1 MKNIIYKTFG
11 LRDGEIFISF
21 LMQLYIFLIIT
32 VLLIV
37 KPTVNALFVSQLGAE
52 SLPFGYLL
60 VALTAV
66 LTTLFYSKAIRKH
79 SLVKITVLSLI
90 LFSLVFI
97 VLAILLNYNFVN
109 EFILYFYYIF
119 VSLFAVVA
127 TSQFWIFAN
136 MVFNAREAKRIFGF
150 IGAGAIAGGIFG
162 GYLTSII
169 AGSYGKEYTVFI
181 AAFLLLFCIPILK
194 KVYQLKIRYL
204 NSFKRKQVIAN
215 QDRLE
220 SSSLKLIYESKHLS
234 YLAIITGIGVVVAK
248 LIDFQFSDFANKTIP
263 NSDDL
268 AAFFGFWFSTFNV
281 VALTIQLFFTNKI
294 LNKLGVTTS
303 LLVLPLTIG
312 LAGLLFL
319 TFPELWVLVIIKG
332 IDGSFKQSLNKAAL
346 ELSIMPIP
354 LHIKNQAKSYI
365 DVAVDSIATGFS
377 GFLLIFF
384 IRKLN
389 LSSSY
394 ITIIILLFVFV
405 WIILI
410 YKLREAYFESFKD
423 NIQKKLTFAKS
434 KRQPTEKDNN
444 LLDIKNVLQN
454 GDEAAILN
462 MFDRL
467 KGFKFKILQKPVIA
481 LLQKPSNKIKIAA
494 LDYLD
499 AFDDNNIITEVEA
512 LIHEKDD
519 TLVYV
524 ALDYVLEHSS
534 TKEKAFF
541 NKYLDHKEEYIANGA
556 LLALAKQSMSN
567 YNLGSYYNL
576 NTRIEN
582 KLEAYIHNKNH
593 VRKEIVAGLLLSIAY
608 ARLENQYAFIASHLK
623 NQKPY
628 IIKFATIAAGITS
641 HEVFIKDLLNLLDNK
656 KHRKRAIK
664 ALKNYGPK
672 IIDVLTSID
681 KKEEL
686 NSNIKKHLPKVVG
699 AFQNIKALKILQ
711 KIAKSKNSTSR
722 LEATKALKKILRKNT
737 SLKVSK
743 RYIKNQLFKESNYYK
758 TILQVIVSIQHI
770 INKELVDEKNTEQ
783 NSMQSIYEARIN
795 LTNALELELQK
806 SLSILFNFLSLMY
819 GEEDIEITFK
829 AIKSEQE
836 EAKINA
842 LELLE
847 NLIDNTIKN
856 AVLPILEHE
865 VLDEN
870 HYNTSNIKF
879 NLLSELEFLKKL
891 MKVSGSGLRFSAI
904 TYIQSSKNKFFIP
917 ALLPLKKYRNKTVK
931 QFAHDT
937 YLSLKKS

>member
-1 MKNIIYKTFG
+1 
-11 LRDGEIFISF
+11 
-21 LMQLYIFLIIT
+21 MQLYIFLIIT

-37 KPTVNALFVSQLGAE
+37 KPTVNALFVSKLGAE

-66 LTTLFYSKAIRKH
+66 FTTLFYSKAIRKH

-97 VLAILLNYNFVN
+97 VLAILLNYNFIN
-109 EFILYFYYIF
+109 KFTLYFYYIF

-169 AGSYGKEYTVFI
+169 ASNYGKEYTVFI
-181 AAFLLLFCIPILK
+181 AASLLLFCIPILK
-194 KVYQLKIRYL
+194 KVYQIKIKDL
-204 NSFKRKQVIAN
+204 NTFKRKQIIAN

-234 YLAIITGIGVVVAK
+234 YLAVITGIGVLVAK
-248 LIDFQFSDFANKTIP
+248 LIDFQFSDFANKAIP
-263 NSDDL
+263 DSDDL

-281 VALTIQLFFTNKI
+281 LALTIQLFFTNKI

-332 IDGSFKQSLNKAAL
+332 IDGSFKQSLNKAAV

-365 DVAVDSIATGFS
+365 DVAIDSVATGLS

-394 ITIIILLFVFV
+394 ITIIILLFVFI
-405 WIILI
+405 WIVLI
-410 YKLREAYFESFKD
+410 YKLREAYFESFKK
-423 NIQKKLTFAKS
+423 NIQKNLSLEKS
-434 KRQPTEKDNN
+434 KKESLKKDNN
-444 LLDIKNVLQN
+444 LLEIKNVLQN
-454 GDEAAILN
+454 GDEDSILN

-467 KGFKFKILQKPVIA
+467 KGFKFKILQKPVID
-481 LLQKPSNKIKIAA
+481 LLKNPSNKIKIAA

-499 AFDDNNIITEVEA
+499 AFDDNNIIAQVEA

-524 ALDYVLEHSS
+524 ALDYVLEHSN

-541 NKYLDHKEEYIANGA
+541 NTYLDHKEEYIANGA
-556 LLALAKQSMSN
+556 LLALAKQSMSS
-567 YNLGSYYNL
+567 YNLGSFYNL
-576 NTRIEN
+576 NNRIEN
-582 KLEAYIHNKNH
+582 KIEAYIQNKNN
-593 VRKEIVAGLLLSIAY
+593 VRKEIIAGLLLCIAY
-608 ARLENQYAFIASHLK
+608 ARLKNQYVFIGNHLK
-623 NQKPY
+623 DQKPY

-641 HEVFIKDLLNLLDNK
+641 HEIFIKDLLNLLDHK
-656 KHRKRAIK
+656 KYRKRSIK
-664 ALKNYGPK
+664 ALKSYGPK
-672 IIDVLTSID
+672 IIDVLISIEN
-681 KKEEL
+681 KEEL
-686 NSNIKKHLPKVVG
+686 NSNIKKHLPKIVG
-699 AFQNIKALKILQ
+699 AFQNEKALKILQ
-711 KIAKSKNSTSR
+711 KIAKSKNTTSR
-722 LEATKALKKILRKNT
+722 LEATKALKKICRKNS
-737 SLKVSK
+737 SLEPSK
-743 RYIKNQLFKESNYYK
+743 RYIKNQIFKETNYYK
-758 TILQVIVSIQHI
+758 NILQVIISVQHI
-770 INKELVDEKNTEQ
+770 INKELVDEKNTNQ
-783 NSMQSIYEARIN
+783 QSMQSIYEARIK
-795 LTNALELELQK
+795 LTSTLELELQK
-806 SLSILFNFLSLMY
+806 SLSILFNLLSLMY
-819 GEEDIEITFK
+819 GEEDIQITFN
-829 AIKSEQE
+829 AFKSKQE

-847 NLIDNTIKN
+847 NLVDNNIKN
-856 AVLPILEHE
+856 VVMPILEHE

-870 HYNTSNIKF
+870 HYNCSNLKL

-891 MKVSGSGLRFSAI
+891 MKVSGSGVRFSAVC
-904 TYIQSSKNKFFIP
+904 YIQSSKNKLFIP

-931 QFAHDT
+931 QLAYDT
-937 YLSLKKS
+937 YFSLKKV

>member
-1 MKNIIYKTFG
+1 
-11 LRDGEIFISF
+11 
-21 LMQLYIFLIIT
+21 MQLYIFLIIT
-32 VLLIV
+32 VLLVV

-66 LTTLFYSKAIRKH
+66 FTTLFYSKAIRKY

-90 LFSLVFI
+90 LFSLVFT
-97 VLAILLNYNFVN
+97 VLALLLSYNFVN
-109 EFILYFYYIF
+109 KFTLYFYYIF

-169 AGSYGKEYTVFI
+169 ASNYGKEYTIFI

-194 KVYQLKIRYL
+194 KVYHIKIKDL
-204 NSFKRKQVIAN
+204 NTFKRKQIIAN

-234 YLAIITGIGVVVAK
+234 YLAVITGIGVLVAK
-248 LIDFQFSDFANKTIP
+248 LIDFQFSDFANKAIP
-263 NSDDL
+263 DSDDL

-281 VALTIQLFFTNKI
+281 IALTIQLFFTNKI

-312 LAGLLFL
+312 LAGLLFF

-332 IDGSFKQSLNKAAL
+332 IDGSFKQSLNKAAV

-365 DVAVDSIATGFS
+365 DVAIDSIATGLS

-394 ITIIILLFVFV
+394 ITTIILLFVFI
-405 WIILI
+405 WIVLI
-410 YKLREAYFESFKD
+410 YKLREAYFESFKK
-423 NIQKKLTFAKS
+423 NIQKNLSLQKS
-434 KRQPTEKDNN
+434 KKESLKKDNN
-444 LLDIKNVLQN
+444 LLEIKNVLQN
-454 GDEAAILN
+454 GEEDAVLN

-467 KGFKFKILQKPVIA
+467 KGFKFKILQKPVID
-481 LLQKPSNKIKIAA
+481 LLKNPSNKIKIAA

-524 ALDYVLEHSS
+524 AIDYVLEHSN

-567 YNLGSYYNL
+567 YNLGSFYNL
-576 NTRIEN
+576 NNRIEN
-582 KLEAYIHNKNH
+582 KIEAYIQNKSY
-593 VRKEIVAGLLLSIAY
+593 VRKEIVAGLLLCIAY
-608 ARLENQYAFIASHLK
+608 ARLKKQYHFISTHLK
-623 NQKPY
+623 DHQKPY

-664 ALKNYGPK
+664 ALKSYGPK
-672 IIDVLTSID
+672 IIDVLITIENKD
-681 KKEEL
+681 EL
-686 NSNIKKHLPKVVG
+686 NSNIRKHLPKIVG
-699 AFQNIKALKILQ
+699 AFQNLNSLKILQ
-711 KIAKSKNSTSR
+711 KIAKSKNTTSR
-722 LEATKALKKILRKNT
+722 LEATKALKKILRKNN

-743 RYIKNQLFKESNYYK
+743 RFIKNQIFKETNYYK
-758 TILQVIVSIQHI
+758 SILQVIISIQHI
-770 INKELVDEKNTEQ
+770 INKEMITENNTEQ
-783 NSMQSIYEARIN
+783 KRVQSIYEARKK
-795 LTNALELELQK
+795 LTSALELELHK

-819 GEEDIEITFK
+819 GEEDIKITFK
-829 AIKSEQE
+829 AIKSEHE

-856 AVLPILEHE
+856 TVLPILEHE

-870 HYNTSNIKF
+870 HYNTSNIEF

-891 MKVSGSGLRFSAI
+891 MKISGSGLRFSAI
-904 TYIQSSKNKFFIP
+904 SYIQSSKNKFFIP